1 RDLLGLEWDSIGT
14 AWLEV
19 LAARYFLTPKFLEL
33 KRFLKQQHA
42 AGKTIFPPAA
52 DLYSWSRH
60 TDSPADVRVVIM
72 GQDPYHGAGQAHGLC
87 FSVKPGVAIPPSLRN
102 MYKELDTQYPAQF
115 VKPAHGHLVGW
126 ATQGV
131 LLLNATLTVESGKA
145 NSHSGKGWEQVT
157 TGVVEYL
164 GSADRKSGIVFML
177 WGGSA
182 KVYKKFIDK
191 KK

>member
-1 RDLLGLEWDSIGT
+1 
-14 AWLEV
+14 
-19 LAARYFLTPKFLEL
+19 
-33 KRFLKQQHA
+33 
-42 AGKTIFPPAA
+42 
-52 DLYSWSRH
+52 
-60 TDSPADVRVVIM
+60 
-72 GQDPYHGAGQAHGLC
+72 
-87 FSVKPGVAIPPSLRN
+87 
-102 MYKELDTQYPAQF
+102 
-115 VKPAHGHLVGW
+115 GHLVGW

-191 KK
+191 KKHLVLECAHPSPLSAAKGWFGNGHFTKANEWLKKNGRKSIDWCNLPIAEPKKDK